1 VSEGEVS
8 WKAIE
13 TGARVIAADAEEIG
27 TVKEIAGDSDADI
40 FSGLVVSLSRLS
52 ANRFLPS
59 ERVTGIWPDR
69 VETDL
74 TAEQTEALKDYDEP
88 VAEQWQ
94 PRKPGFLSRLFGRR

>member
-1 VSEGEVS
+1 MSEPEVS
-8 WKAIE
+8 WKALE
-13 TGARVIAADAEEIG
+13 TGARVFAAEGEEIG

-40 FSGLVVSLSRLS
+40 FSGLVISLSRLS

-59 ERVTGIWPDR
+59 ERVTAIWPDR

-74 TAEQTEALKDYDEP
+74 TSEQAEALEDYEQP

-94 PRKPGFLSRLFGRR
+94 PPAPGFLSRLFGRR